1 MPCCDETACAIA
13 QLQARQSRTLK
24 WVLAINVV
32 MFGVEFGAGLAAG
45 SAALMADSLDMLGD
59 ALVYGVSL
67 YAVARGPRWKA
78 GAALVK
84 GLVMAAFGLFV
95 LGQIGYRMLTGIPPE
110 AGTMGAIGAL
120 ALAANLVCLRLLTRH
135 RDEDIN
141 MQSVWL
147 CSRNDIVANVAVL
160 AAAGLVAVVHHPW
173 PDWMVGLGIAALFLH
188 SAWRVLGQAS
198 REIRQAASPDVSS

>member
-1 MPCCDETACAIA
+1 MGCCEDSACAVG

-24 WVLAINVV
+24 WVLLINSV

-59 ALVYGVSL
+59 ALVYALSL
-67 YAVARGPRWKA
+67 YAVTRGLRWKA

-84 GLVMAAFGLFV
+84 GLVMAGFGLFV
-95 LGQIGYRMLTGIPPE
+95 LGQVAYRMFNAVPPE
-110 AGTMGAIGAL
+110 AATMGAVGLL

-141 MQSVWL
+141 MRSVWL
-147 CSRNDIVANVAVL
+147 CSRNDIVANVSVL
-160 AAAGLVAVVHHPW
+160 VAAGLIATIHQPW
-173 PDWMVGLGIAALFLH
+173 PDWVVGFGIAALFLY
-188 SAWRVLGQAS
+188 SAWRVVRHARHEFLAT
-198 REIRQAASPDVSS
+198 